1 MRTSLFAK
9 ARPQH
14 ALAFLQHQGLCNAIV
29 PPLSALACFTS
40 NYDASSNAR
49 RSRSCTRR
57 ILTTSCLSAQHNTA
71 DELHDSGAPSNA
83 SNSMNFP
90 GGRVP
95 FTDQLRF
102 EGGPLTRSPPLSC
115 YRTLD
120 SKGAALHPSQFFSKA
135 HYEPSMSDN
144 TAPSPAQHFDQA
156 M

>member
-1 MRTSLFAK
+1 MRASLFAK
-9 ARPQH
+9 ARLQH
-14 ALAFLQHQGLCNAIV
+14 AMAFLQPQGLCNAIL
-29 PPLSALACFTS
+29 PPLSALACSTPR
-40 NYDASSNAR
+40 YDASPDAR
-49 RSRSCTRR
+49 KSRSCTRH

-83 SNSMNFP
+83 SNSMDFP

-120 SKGAALHPSQFFSKA
+120 SKGAALDTTHFLSKA
-135 HYEPSMSDN
+135 HDEPSMSGN
-144 TAPSPAQHFDQA
+144 TAPSPAQNFHQA